1 MYIKS
6 MILEGFKSYCK
17 RIEINAFDKEFNAIT
32 GFNGTGKS
40 NILDAI
46 CFVLGITN
54 LGQVRATSLQDLV
67 YKSGQAGVK
76 KASVTIIFDN
86 HDRESSPMGY
96 EHYDEIIITRQ
107 VIIGGK
113 NKYMINGTNVPN
125 KRVQDLF
132 CSVQL
137 NVNNPHFLIMQG
149 RITKVL
155 NMKPVEI
162 LSMLEEAAGTKMYE
176 KKKQSALITIEK
188 KDSKLK
194 EINDILKE
202 EIGPRLNKLKEE
214 RTQYVEFQRIERELE
229 HCKRIY
235 LAWKYVTALN
245 NSQKTEENVKI
256 VQNKID
262 LNVENIA
269 TGEEEIKNI
278 EEKYA
283 ELLKKREEEKGGT
296 LESLEQ
302 ELQGYEKKQHKL
314 TAEINS
320 NKENIK
326 ITKKTIDQIKINIAD
341 DKNALNLKEEELE
354 KVGGVFQKLKEMDQ
368 KDTEALLKAQEKYQK
383 ISAGL
388 LESEDGKNAT
398 LEQQLINAKQS
409 ITQAQ
414 TELKQCEM
422 MLNHNRQQL
431 NKKQKDMHSTE
442 NEYKKY
448 NMDLEKKQKEL
459 KNLENELQKLN
470 YKDGYSESL
479 KNQKNNLMA
488 EIRPLREKLD
498 QFELRHPQTR
508 FEYQNPEPNFNA
520 KSVKGIVCKLI
531 SIKDKKAA
539 YALEVAAGG
548 KLYNVIVDTESTSK
562 KILQYGQLQ
571 QRVTIIPLNRVTGKF
586 MDQQT
591 ITLAE
596 RLVGKENVQPALA
609 LLDFPNEITPAMTWI
624 FGQIFICKDMEAAQK
639 IAFHERIMKKC
650 VTLEGDL
657 FDPAGTLSGGA
668 PAKSG
673 SILLKLEELKETQ
686 NELNKKEHLL
696 RDVETALSNVAQ
708 TAENHAILKQK
719 FDLVTYEMDMIRQ
732 RLQQTSYHKIK
743 EEVDSLNATIEEL
756 NQRITTAKNL
766 EKDSTKRA
774 KDIETQL
781 KDAVNIREKQLKE
794 AENQL
799 DILKK
804 KAEQSRKE
812 WQKREQESETLEL
825 EIKELKK
832 SIESGNE
839 QLLQAEGKSNS
850 FEQKGETLQQ
860 ELKETKDKVT
870 ELQNSVKEQKN
881 VINKQN
887 KDMQGLLTRKED
899 IINQNRELKLDI
911 KKLNHEINDIKKC
924 AADCK
929 HKVLEL
935 TRKYEWIEQEKAYFG
950 KEGGIYDFKI
960 NKPDEMEQKVQ
971 HLEGMR
977 EKLCRNINT
986 RSINLLDKEEEQY
999 NETLK
1004 KKRIVENDKKK
1015 ILETITHL
1023 DEKKK
1028 QTLIKAWE
1036 QVNRDFGSIFSTL
1049 LPGAEAKLEPPK
1061 NETITDGLEVK
1072 IGFSG
1077 VWKESLG
1084 ELSGGQ
1090 KSLVALSLVL
1100 AMLLYKPAPLYIL
1113 DEIDAALDLSH
1124 TENIGTMLKKHF
1136 KHSQF
1141 IIVSLKP
1148 GMFNNANVLFTTR
1161 FIDGM
1166 SAISRT
1172 EKIKSK

>member
-6 MILEGFKSYCK
+6 MVLEGFKSYAK

-76 KASVTIIFDN
+76 KASVTITFNN

-96 EHYDEIIITRQ
+96 EHYEEIVITRQ

-176 KKKQSALITIEK
+176 TKKQSALITIEK

-202 EIGPRLNKLKEE
+202 EIAPRLNKLKEE

-235 LAWKYVTALN
+235 LAWKYVTALS

-262 LNVENIA
+262 LKLENIA
-269 TGEEEIKNI
+269 SGEEEIKNI
-278 EEKYA
+278 DEKYT
-283 ELLKKREEEKGGT
+283 ELLKKREAEKGGI

-302 ELQGYEKKQHKL
+302 ELQEYEKKQHKL
-314 TAEINS
+314 TAEMNS
-320 NKENIK
+320 NKESIK
-326 ITKKTIDQIKINIAD
+326 VAKKTIDQIKSNIVD
-341 DKNALNLKEEELE
+341 DKNALILKEQELE
-354 KVGGVFQKLKEMDQ
+354 KVGGVFQNLKEMDQ

-414 TELKQCEM
+414 TELKQCKM
-422 MLNHNRQQL
+422 MLDHNRQQL

-448 NMDLEKKQKEL
+448 NMDLGNKEKEL
-459 KNLENELQKLN
+459 KSLENKLQQLN
-470 YKDGYSESL
+470 YKNGYLEDL
-479 KNQKNNLMA
+479 KDQKNILMG

-498 QFELRHPQTR
+498 QFELRYPQTR
-508 FEYQNPEPNFNA
+508 FDYQKPEPNFNP
-520 KSVKGIVCKLI
+520 KSVKGMVCKLL
-531 SIKDKKAA
+531 SLKDKKVA
-539 YALEVAAGG
+539 YALEVAAGA
-548 KLYNVIVDTESTSK
+548 KLYNIIVDTETTSK
-562 KILQYGQLQ
+562 KILKYGQLQ
-571 QRVTIIPLNRVTGKF
+571 QRVTIIPLNKVAGRSMEQAMVA
-586 MDQQT
+586 
-591 ITLAE
+591 LAQK
-596 RLVGKENVQPALA
+596 LVGKENVQPALT
-609 LLDFPNEITPAMTWI
+609 LLNFPDAVMPAMTWI
-624 FGQIFICKDMEAAQK
+624 FGQIFICKDMETAKK

-673 SILLKLEELKETQ
+673 SILLKLEELKEIQ
-686 NELNKKEHLL
+686 NELNKKEQLL
-696 RDVETALSNVAQ
+696 RDIETAISNIAQ
-708 TAENHAILKQK
+708 TAEKYAVLKQK
-719 FDLVTYEMDMIRQ
+719 YDLVTYEMDMIRQ

-743 EEVDSLNATIEEL
+743 EEMDSLNATIEEL
-756 NQRITTAKNL
+756 TQRITAAQNL

-774 KDIETQL
+774 KGIESQL

-799 DILKK
+799 NFLKK
-804 KAEQSRKE
+804 KAEQSRTE

-832 SIESGNE
+832 TIESGNE
-839 QLLQAEGKSNS
+839 QLLQAEEKSNL
-850 FEQKGETLQQ
+850 FEQKEETLQQ
-860 ELKETKDKVT
+860 ELKETKDKVK

-881 VINKQN
+881 IINQQN
-887 KDMQGLLTRKED
+887 KDIQGLITRKED
-899 IINQNRELKLDI
+899 IIKHNRELELDI

-971 HLEGMR
+971 HLEGMHN
-977 EKLCRNINT
+977 KLCRNINT
-986 RSINLLDKEEEQY
+986 RSINLLDKEEEQF
-999 NETLK
+999 NEILK
-1004 KKRIVENDKKK
+1004 KKKIVENDKKK
-1015 ILETITHL
+1015 ILETIKHL

-1028 QTLIKAWE
+1028 ETLIKAWE
-1036 QVNRDFGSIFSTL
+1036 QINKDFGSIFSTL
-1049 LPGAEAKLEPPK
+1049 LPGAEAKLEPK
-1061 NETITDGLEVK
+1061 NEIITDGLEVK

-1090 KSLVALSLVL
+1090 RSLVALSLVL

-1136 KHSQF
+1136 KRSQF

-1172 EKIKSK
+1172 EKIRSK